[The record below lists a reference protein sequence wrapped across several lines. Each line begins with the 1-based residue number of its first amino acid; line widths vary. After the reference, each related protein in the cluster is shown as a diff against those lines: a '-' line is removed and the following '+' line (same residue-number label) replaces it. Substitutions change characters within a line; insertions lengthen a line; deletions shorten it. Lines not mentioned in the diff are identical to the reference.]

1 MPSGKGSCYSGP
13 DKTQDVGAC
22 KAGTRTCNSTG
33 TAWLPGCADEVT
45 PAKEESCD
53 TPADDDCDGSA
64 NPASLCGPA
73 EYFFAPTPNCGS
85 YCYFDEPHNV
95 NVSGD
100 GANNAGI
107 GTYAVGQLVDG
118 KKGGDNWSSDL
129 GNGPA
134 FEWLG
139 WSTGAPVATFRF
151 PKTRAL
157 AQVTV
162 GLNNFVTGGVSQ
174 PSAVTVQ
181 TSVDGVSYSKG
192 TKFSLGD
199 KTMAAIPV
207 GKRGDVVLKF
217 ASVDARY
224 VRLSFERV
232 NWTFVDEVSFD

>member
-1 MPSGKGSCYSGP
+1 MG
-13 DKTQDVGAC
+13 
-22 KAGTRTCNSTG
+22 
-33 TAWLPGCADEVT
+33 
-45 PAKEESCD
+45 
-53 TPADDDCDGSA
+53 
-64 NPASLCGPA
+64 
-73 EYFFAPTPNCGS
+73 
-85 YCYFDEPHNV
+85 
-95 NVSGD
+95 
-100 GANNAGI
+100 
-107 GTYAVGQLVDG
+107 
-118 KKGGDNWSSDL
+118 WSSGTPIL
-129 GNGPA
+129 
-134 FEWLG
+134 
-139 WSTGAPVATFRF
+139 TFRF